1 MDWPPI
7 RVVWSLAQDSS
18 LGALASAG
26 DFASEPFISMAGLA
40 SLLGSCARVGRVKAR
55 VRSVNTPMPKN
66 LFIWSP
72 FVVIRG
78 PNYRRRIL
86 RRGGVASQTGVR
98 CERKGGFVV
107 ADWVRGSMDEI
118 LR

>member
-1 MDWPPI
+1 MDWPPM
-7 RVVWSLAQDSS
+7 RVVWSLAQVSS

-40 SLLGSCARVGRVKAR
+40 SLLGSFARGGGVKAR
-55 VRSVNTPMPKN
+55 GKRVNTPMPKN

-72 FVVIRG
+72 FEVIRG

-86 RRGGVASQTGVR
+86 RRGGAASQTEATR
-98 CERKGGFVV
+98 ESKGTRVELGFVV
-107 ADWVRGSMDEI
+107 ADWVREHG
-118 LR
+118 